1 MFQGKKLFIE
11 NKKIKN
17 MKKTNAL
24 RILDQQKIAYS
35 TVEYEYDSENLDV
48 AKIASDNGLVLEEVY
63 KTLVLIG
70 DKTGV
75 LVAVVAGHHSLSLK
89 KIASVSGNKKVEMS
103 AVKDLQS
110 LTGYIRGGCSPIG
123 MKKNYP
129 VYIDETGRDL
139 ARIFVNAGIR
149 GILFACAPNDL
160 LTACKGEWADI
171 AEG

>member
-1 MFQGKKLFIE
+1 
-11 NKKIKN
+11 

-24 RILDQQKIAYS
+24 RILDQQKIPYN
-35 TVEYEYDSENLDV
+35 TIEYVYESENLDLT
-48 AKIASDNGLVLEEVY
+48 KIASDNALVLQEVY

-89 KIASVSGNKKVEMS
+89 KMAAVSGNKKVEMS
-103 AVKDLQS
+103 AVKDLQN

-129 VYIDETGRDL
+129 VYIDETGKGL
-139 ARIFVNAGIR
+139 EHIFVNAGIR
-149 GILFACAPNDL
+149 GILFSCTPDDL
-160 LTACKGEWADI
+160 LMACKGEWANI
-171 AEG
+171 AED